1 MTNASLITGLVLAA
15 AVLAGCAAPG
25 VATRSVTVSGDVFG
39 YTQYEGA
46 ALRFPESSMV
56 SGDGMG
62 AGFRSGLVI
71 TILTRNGA
79 PVSEV
84 DRQPAR
90 FAAQLVCEQTQ
101 RRWDVQ
107 DPGVFLPS
115 GGLSF
120 AGSCG

>member
-1 MTNASLITGLVLAA
+1 MKTTAITGMIVAA
-15 AVLAGCAAPG
+15 AVLAGCATPDT
-25 VATRSVTVSGDVFG
+25 ATRSVTVGGDVFG

-46 ALRFPESSMV
+46 ALRFPEQSMV
-56 SGDGMG
+56 SGGGMG
-62 AGFRSGLVI
+62 VGFRSGLVI
-71 TILTRNGA
+71 TILTRNGM
-79 PVSEV
+79 PVSDA

-90 FAAQLVCEQTQ
+90 TAAQLVCEQTR
-101 RRWDVQ
+101 RRWDSQ

>member
-1 MTNASLITGLVLAA
+1 MTKAATITGLVLAA
-15 AVLAGCAAPG
+15 ATLAGCATQT

-46 ALRFPESSMV
+46 ALRFPEFSTV

-71 TILTRNGA
+71 TMLTRNGA
-79 PVSEV
+79 PVTEA
-84 DRQPAR
+84 DRQQAR
-90 FAAQLVCEQTQ
+90 LAAEIACTST
-101 RRWDVQ
+101 RRHWYAQ
-107 DPGVFLPS
+107 DAGVFLPT

>member
-1 MTNASLITGLVLAA
+1 MTKASLITGLVLAA
-15 AVLAGCAAPG
+15 ATLAGCAAPG
-25 VATRSVTVSGDVFG
+25 VATRSVTVAGDVFG
-39 YTQYEGA
+39 YAQYEGA
-46 ALRFPESSMV
+46 ALRFPEHSVV

-79 PVSEV
+79 PVTEA

-90 FAAQLVCEQTQ
+90 VAAQRACEQTQ
-101 RRWDVQ
+101 RRWDIR